1 MLTGCLAAFAAAAQA
16 QAPGRILIDP
26 MRPAGMAETPSDPAA
41 AGAGGAGVQ
50 VILTSPERKLALIDG
65 KVVPLGGD
73 ARGGT
78 LVGLSDSGAVLHKDG
93 SRDVLLMH
101 PAIDKKPPSAAARK

>member
-1 MLTGCLAAFAAAAQA
+1 LLAGCFAAGGAAHA
-16 QAPGRILIDP
+16 QGGILVDP
-26 MRPAGMAETPSDPAA
+26 MRPANATEAAPSGQRN
-41 AGAGGAGVQ
+41 AGASGAGVQ

-65 KVVPLGGD
+65 NVVPLGGD

-78 LVGLSDSGAVLHKDG
+78 LVGLSDTGAVLHKDG

-101 PAIDKKPPSAAARK
+101 PAIDKKPPSTAARN